1 VSSTQNEGGEALSY
15 YSNAE
20 TLAKSSYGENHPI
33 TANAYNRMGRYYLQ
47 TGEYDLAKRYFENA
61 IEIRKNILGYNHVS
75 TIEYLDNLA
84 EASGALTDEIGK
96 VETKKE
102 ANSLR
107 DELGIKNKK

>member
-1 VSSTQNEGGEALSY
+1 MKGFTDR
-15 YSNAE
+15 E
-20 TLAKSSYGENHPI
+20 TLNIELYAVLASLLKTSDAK
-33 TANAYNRMGRYYLQ
+33 YLAIEAASD
-47 TGEYDLAKRYFENA
+47 EYDLAKRYFENA